1 MALIFFSH
9 FFLLFTVTLYL
20 LYLSFVCTSCLIVLY
35 VRINTEYIIYV
46 HRRFAQAMIDL
57 LCLAY
62 IFRFDRTQRYWCLPG
77 KWFRYKLTI
86 EESNMIWS
94 KIVAN
99 FNISNTRSNRPS
111 SVFFDILGVILAAS
125 HWSYQGYLKSLREQI
140 LDFLLESWRRHQM
153 ETFLA
158 LLVPGE
164 FPTQRPVTRSFDV
177 FFDLRPN
184 KRLSTQSWGWWS
196 ETPSHS
202 FWRHSYA
209 SRMRHVTLETMDGGY

>member
-1 MALIFFSH
+1 
-9 FFLLFTVTLYL
+9 
-20 LYLSFVCTSCLIVLY
+20 
-35 VRINTEYIIYV
+35 
-46 HRRFAQAMIDL
+46 
-57 LCLAY
+57 
-62 IFRFDRTQRYWCLPG
+62 
-77 KWFRYKLTI
+77 
-86 EESNMIWS
+86 MIWS

-153 ETFLA
+153 ETFSA

-164 FPTQRPVTRSFDV
+164 FPTQRPVARSFDV
-177 FFDLRPN
+177 FFDLCPN

-209 SRMRHVTLETMDGGY
+209 SRMRHVTLGLYSLSCKTSYRQISWSLEAARLDVAMVVSLWNLTGTSAAALPRYLPNFRAIGKF